1 MEGFRSS
8 SELSTPKGGGVH
20 LGISGVLSQRTQP
33 MKSGKLVRRKTWRSK
48 SEHVLFSFSAVGG
61 ARRQRV
67 VPPGTVGNTS
77 DVWVASPWFSGP
89 KPSEFPYNPK
99 SSWFFGYWWWNTMG
113 WQAWGLGSNLVAW
126 ELGSS
131 VLGSKGLLASMD
143 QILCCHQTRNVFC
156 LEP

>member
-1 MEGFRSS
+1 MLIPQNQSVSAGIGQGWGVFRTYDSVTYGRISASSAEWAQCVTKCILSEHRYTMEGFRPS

-20 LGISGVLSQRTQP
+20 LGISGLLSQRTQP

-48 SEHVLFSFSAVGG
+48 SEHVLFSFSAFGG

-99 SSWFFGYWWWNTMG
+99 SSWFFGY
-113 WQAWGLGSNLVAW
+113 
-126 ELGSS
+126 
-131 VLGSKGLLASMD
+131 
-143 QILCCHQTRNVFC
+143 
-156 LEP
+156 